1 MSLEDE
7 YDLGFVHPPNN
18 GKAYKVTISNFRGQW
33 YVHIRE
39 YIENPDEGNW
49 FPTKKGIAIKSEYVD
64 ILGQMFIDAGD
75 LLRDIYLYEVDNEV
89 LVNKQLNL
97 FERE

>member
-18 GKAYKVTISNFRGQW
+18 GKAFKVTISNFKGQW
-33 YVHIRE
+33 YTHIRE
-39 YIENPDEGNW
+39 YIENPDDGVW
-49 FPTKKGIAIKSEYVD
+49 FPTKKGIAIKAEYVD
-64 ILGQMFIDAGD
+64 VLGQMFIDAGD
-75 LLRDIYLYEVDNEV
+75 LLRDIYLHDIETSILEA
-89 LVNKQLNL
+89 KQLNL